1 MRPRRLRR
9 LYALAGFGAILA
21 GAVLGTGI
29 AKADTNVCAS
39 LAVSPTVGT
48 VEQLVM
54 SFMAEGLT
62 AGDSGEVIAIT
73 VLARCPEYRPVLER
87 FISAYGGPSGVQRA

>member
-1 MRPRRLRR
+1 LRR

-21 GAVLGTGI
+21 GAVLGTGV

-48 VEQLVM
+48 VEQLV
-54 SFMAEGLT
+54 ANLVVVDGYT
-62 AGDSGEVIAIT
+62 GYQAGEIIGAT
-73 VLARCPEYRPVLER
+73 VLAACPQYTPVLQR
-87 FISAYGGPSGVQRA
+87 FVNAYAPGAGSVRA